1 VKLIFI
7 EGIPEASLNAMVA
20 RVQKFQEVTSP
31 YLLKIV
37 NSAYNKQKSHFA
49 IVSEFARGGNL
60 AAEIALISRAKRVFM
75 EDDVWEYAI

>member
-7 EGIPEASLNAMVA
+7 EGITEANLNAMVA
-20 RVQKFQEVTSP
+20 RVQKFKEVTSP

-49 IVSEFARGGNL
+49 IVSEFARGGSL
-60 AAEIALISRAKRVFM
+60 AAEI
-75 EDDVWEYAI
+75 

>member
-1 VKLIFI
+1 
-7 EGIPEASLNAMVA
+7 MVA

-49 IVSEFARGGNL
+49 IVSEFARGGSL
-60 AAEIALISRAKRVFM
+60 AAEI
-75 EDDVWEYAI
+75 